1 MVQFTS
7 LPVVDADDRFLGV
20 IFQIILIERASQY
33 ANATHRPFWAAMRDL
48 LVKDG
53 GAPLCATDIMNATGP
68 RMTALTPVAALLPL
82 MADGDVDAVPIL
94 DAGRII
100 GIVTRTDLISVL
112 ARKTITLGY
121 MPGFGNDFET
131 EALPGALPQGMNSPQ
146 KCNYGLYGEQLSG
159 TAFTAPS
166 HQNERTWCYRIRPSV
181 KHSGRYE
188 KIDLPYWKTAPNV
201 VEDVTS
207 LGQYRWNPVPHTD
220 EALTWLTGMR
230 TMTTAGDVNTQ
241 VGMASHIYL
250 VTESM
255 VDSYFYSADSE
266 LLVVPQEGRL
276 RFCTELGVID
286 LAPKEIAILPRGL
299 VYRVEV
305 LEGPARGF
313 ICENYGQKY
322 ELPGRGP
329 IGANCMANRRDFKT
343 PVAAFEDR
351 EVPSTLTIKWCG
363 QFHETK
369 IGHSPL
375 DVVAWHGNYAPV
387 KYDLNDYCPI
397 GAILF
402 DHPDP
407 SIFTV
412 LTAPS
417 GVEGTA
423 NIDFVLFRERW
434 MTMEDTFR
442 PPWYHK
448 NVMSEMM
455 GNIYAQYDAKPDGF
469 APGSVSLHNM
479 MLPHGPDKAAFEGAS
494 NADLKPEKLDNTM
507 SFMFETRFPQH
518 LTEFAGKEAP
528 LQDDYIDCWTDLEK
542 KFDGTPGKK

>member
-1 MVQFTS
+1 MNRQVEPNPMTQAPS
-7 LPVVDADDRFLGV
+7 LP
-20 IFQIILIERASQY
+20 
-33 ANATHRPFWAAMRDL
+33 
-48 LVKDG
+48 
-53 GAPLCATDIMNATGP
+53 GP
-68 RMTALTPVAALLPL
+68 HE
-82 MADGDVDAVPIL
+82 
-94 DAGRII
+94 
-100 GIVTRTDLISVL
+100 
-112 ARKTITLGY
+112 GY
-121 MPGFGNDFET
+121 MPGWANDFET

-146 KCNYGLYGEQLSG
+146 KCDYGLYGEQLSG
-159 TAFTAPS
+159 TAFTANPP
-166 HQNERTWCYRIRPSV
+166 ERTWTYRIRPSV
-181 KHSGRYE
+181 KHSARYT
-188 KIDLPYWKTAPNV
+188 KIDLPYWKSAPNV
-201 VEDVTS
+201 DPDVIS
-207 LGQYRWNPVPHTD
+207 LGQYRWDPVETQ
-220 EALTWLTGMR
+220 AGLTWLTGMR

-255 VDSYFYSADSE
+255 VDSYFFSADSE

-276 RFCTELGVID
+276 RFATELGIID
-286 LAPKEIAILPRGL
+286 VEPKEIAIIPRGL

-305 LEGPARGF
+305 LEGPCRGF
-313 ICENYGQKY
+313 VCENYGQKF

-329 IGANCMANRRDFKT
+329 IGANCMANPRDFKA

-369 IGHSPL
+369 IGQSPL
-375 DVVAWHGNYAPV
+375 DVVAWHGNYAPY
-387 KYDLNDYCPI
+387 KYDLRTYCPV

-417 GVEGTA
+417 GHPGTA

-434 MTMEDTFR
+434 MVAENTFR

-448 NVMSEMM
+448 NIMSELM
-455 GNIYAQYDAKPDGF
+455 GNIYGQYDAKPQGF
-469 APGSVSLHNM
+469 IPGGMSLHNM
-479 MLPHGPDKAAFEGAS
+479 MLPHGPDRNAFEGAS
-494 NADLKPEKLDNTM
+494 NADLKAEKLDNTM

-518 LTEFAGKEAP
+518 LTAFAATEAP
-528 LQDDYIDCWTDLEK
+528 LQDDYIDCWDSLEK